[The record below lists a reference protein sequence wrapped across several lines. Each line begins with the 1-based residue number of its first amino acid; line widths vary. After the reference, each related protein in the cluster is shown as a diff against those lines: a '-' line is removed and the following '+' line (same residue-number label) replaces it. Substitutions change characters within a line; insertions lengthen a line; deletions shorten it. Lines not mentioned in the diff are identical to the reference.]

1 MKRKILSINGNRS
14 MNFLLQTVLSA
25 NYEFIPASDVFSGME
40 ELKKDGDIELVL
52 IDVDYSTQENWD
64 FIQHISS
71 SVIYQKPV
79 IVLASERNRR
89 FDKKVAE
96 EKVYE
101 SVMKPF
107 SPLDLVRSIDK
118 LMYAAKATIN

>member
-1 MKRKILSINGNRS
+1 

>member
-25 NYEFIPASDVFSGME
+25 KYEFIPASDVFSGME
-40 ELKKDGDIELVL
+40 ELKKDGNIELVL

>member
-1 MKRKILSINGNRS
+1 
-14 MNFLLQTVLSA
+14 MNFLLQTVLSPKY
-25 NYEFIPASDVFSGME
+25 NFIPASDVFSGME

>member
-1 MKRKILSINGNRS
+1 MKRKILSINENRP

-25 NYEFIPASDVFSGME
+25 KYEFIPVTDVFSGME

-52 IDVDYSTQENWD
+52 IDVDYATQENWD

-89 FDKKVAE
+89 IDKKVAE
-96 EKVYE
+96 EKIYE
-101 SVMKPF
+101 FVMKPF
-107 SPLDLVRSIDK
+107 SPLDLVRSIDRI
-118 LMYAAKATIN
+118 MYAAKATIN

>member
-14 MNFLLQTVLSA
+14 MSFLLQTVLSA
-25 NYEFIPASDVFSGME
+25 RYEIIAVSDVFGGME
-40 ELKKDGDIELVL
+40 QLRKDSDIELVL

-79 IVLASERNRR
+79 IVLASERNMRT
-89 FDKKVAE
+89 DKNMAD

-101 SVMKPF
+101 TVMKPF
-107 SPLDLVRSIDK
+107 SPLDLIRSIDK
-118 LMYAAKATIN
+118 LMYAVKATIN

>member
-1 MKRKILSINGNRS
+1 MS
-14 MNFLLQTVLSA
+14 FLLQTVLSA
-25 NYEFIPASDVFSGME
+25 RYEIIAVSDVFGGME
-40 ELKKDGDIELVL
+40 QLRKDSDIELVL

-79 IVLASERNRR
+79 IVLASERNMRT
-89 FDKKVAE
+89 DKNMAD

-101 SVMKPF
+101 TVMKPF
-107 SPLDLVRSIDK
+107 SPLDLIRSIDK
-118 LMYAAKATIN
+118 LMYAVKATIN

>member
-14 MNFLLQTVLSA
+14 MSFLLQTVLSA
-25 NYEFIPASDVFSGME
+25 RYEVIAVSDVFGGME
-40 ELKKDGDIELVL
+40 QLRKDSDIELVL

-79 IVLASERNRR
+79 IVLASERNMRT
-89 FDKKVAE
+89 DKNMAD

-101 SVMKPF
+101 TVMKPF
-107 SPLDLVRSIDK
+107 SPLDLIRSIDK
-118 LMYAAKATIN
+118 LMYAVKATIN

>member
-25 NYEFIPASDVFSGME
+25 KYEFIPVPDVFSGMM
-40 ELKKDGDIELVL
+40 ELRKNGAIELVL

>member
-25 NYEFIPASDVFSGME
+25 RYEFIPASDVFSGME

-101 SVMKPF
+101 SVLKPF

>member
-25 NYEFIPASDVFSGME
+25 KYEFIPASDVFSGME